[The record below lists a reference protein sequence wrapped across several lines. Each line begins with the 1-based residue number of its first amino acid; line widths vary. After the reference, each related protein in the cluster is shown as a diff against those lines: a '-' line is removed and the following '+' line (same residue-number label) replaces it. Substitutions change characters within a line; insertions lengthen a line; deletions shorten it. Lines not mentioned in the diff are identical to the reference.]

1 MREPVPQARIHG
13 SPRSRAGSLPVP
25 AALAVG
31 LSLLLPRPAQAQAV
45 DPRTALTAQA
55 LYDQASAEMDA
66 KNHASACRKLEEVT
80 RLVPEGIG
88 AKLTLG
94 ECYEALGKLA
104 SAWSQYALVA
114 TLAARVG
121 QPERAQRADLKAAA
135 LRPKLASLS
144 IEVPPPVRALPGLA
158 ITRDGVLMGEAQWG
172 VPLPVDA
179 GGHEIVV
186 TAAGYRP
193 WKKQAEVVA
202 NGAHVVVK
210 VPPLQA
216 EEPAPQALAA
226 RPGVVAPLPP
236 DRTWQ
241 RPVGLAA
248 IAAGG
253 VGLGAGAV
261 LGGLALGRR
270 ASSDEG
276 NHCDARNT
284 CDATG
289 LALRREAVGLG
300 NGSTVAF
307 VAGTA
312 VLAGGVV
319 LLLTAPAPAS
329 EAKPARGSSARPR
342 ARAQIAVTPGGLR
355 FEGGW

>member
-1 MREPVPQARIHG
+1 MREPTPRPRIHG
-13 SPRSRAGSLPVP
+13 APRARAGSLPARAAS
-25 AALAVG
+25 AALC
-31 LSLLLPRPAQAQAV
+31 LSLILPRPAQAQAV
-45 DPRTALTAQA
+45 DAQRALTAQA

-66 KNHASACRKLEEVT
+66 KSYVSACRKLEEVT
-80 RLVPEGIG
+80 RLVPDGIG

-121 QPERAQRADLKAAA
+121 QPERAQRAGVKAAA

-144 IEVPPPVRALPGLA
+144 IEVPPEVRALPGLA

-172 VPLPVDA
+172 APLPVDA

-186 TAAGYRP
+186 TAAGYKP

-202 NGAHVVVK
+202 NGAQVVVK
-210 VPPLQA
+210 VPPLRA
-216 EEPAPQALAA
+216 EAPAPQASAA
-226 RPGVVAPLPP
+226 QLGRVAPPPP

-270 ASSDEG
+270 AESQEG
-276 NHCDARNT
+276 NHCDAQNT

-307 VAGTA
+307 VAGAA

-319 LLLTAPAPAS
+319 LLLTAPAS
-329 EAKPARGSSARPR
+329 EAKPARGSGARPR
-342 ARAQIAVTPGGLR
+342 AQIVATLGGLR